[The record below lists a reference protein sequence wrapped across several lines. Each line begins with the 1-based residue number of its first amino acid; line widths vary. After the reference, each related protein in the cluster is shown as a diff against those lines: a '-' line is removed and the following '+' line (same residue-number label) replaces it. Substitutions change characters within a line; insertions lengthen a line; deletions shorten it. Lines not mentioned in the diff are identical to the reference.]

1 LGIPWDQYLNFID
14 RSNYLNPCREKEDK
28 TEEKLK
34 NVGTNL
40 ARIFFPDYGRMPHSF
55 YGHGE
60 IKNRKEKNKLKIKN

>member
-55 YGHGE
+55 
-60 IKNRKEKNKLKIKN
+60 